1 MNEMKNDG
9 YALCVVD
16 YGLGN
21 NEGWVENDY
30 GLIGVVM
37 VGLCNLKWFA
47 MNQLLTETLMR
58 MTMRFYKLK

>member
-1 MNEMKNDG
+1 MNEVKNDG

-21 NEGWVENDY
+21 NEGRVENDY

-47 MNQLLTETLMR
+47 MN
-58 MTMRFYKLK
+58 